1 MATLAQLQD
10 WRESLLAARMRGVRS
25 LRDQNGEEVT
35 FSSDR
40 EMAAAIAACDRE
52 IAGLTST
59 APKTIIFRTTKG
71 L

>member
-1 MATLAQLQD
+1 MASLVQLQE

-25 LRDQNGEEVT
+25 VRDQNGEEVV

-40 EMAAAIAACDRE
+40 EMAAALAACDRE
-52 IAGLTST
+52 IAGLTSSP
-59 APKTIIFRTTKG
+59 PKTIIFRTTKG